1 MKTLIAFGCAAILAG
16 AVVPAAGAQNP
27 PPPTPPADSA
37 HAKPVNYA
45 YRYRFLGVYDAETG
59 APVEGAEVVD
69 ALTGTKALT
78 TKTGTVSLMFLPEG
92 GSLVRIRKVGYEM
105 QTLTVPISPAD
116 TAPVTVI
123 LSHATTLAPVVVNDT
138 ASKYIAG
145 GLRLFEEHKKA
156 GFGYFVDADQFRKD
170 DGKPLAN
177 ILLSN
182 VPGMMRALGP
192 RGESFLVSSR
202 KPCAGNALSGC
213 RQPNCYVSLIEDGVR
228 TYDVTM
234 RGVYPPDFARLDGL
248 NLAGAEYYPGGAETP
263 PEYNETKQGCGVL
276 VLWTRER

>member
-1 MKTLIAFGCAAILAG
+1 MKTLIALGCAAILVGG
-16 AVVPAAGAQNP
+16 AAPMAGAQK
-27 PPPTPPADSA
+27 PPADST
-37 HAKPVNYA
+37 AKPVNYA

-59 APVEGAEVVD
+59 APVEGAEVID

-116 TAPVTVI
+116 TAPITVI
-123 LSHATTLAPVVVNDT
+123 LAHATTLAPVVVNDT
-138 ASKYIAG
+138 ASKYIGG
-145 GLRLFEEHKKA
+145 GLRGFEEHRKQ
-156 GFGYFVDADQFRKD
+156 GFGYFVTEDQFRQD

-177 ILLSN
+177 ILLARL
-182 VPGMMRALGP
+182 PGIMRANGP
-192 RGESFLVSSR
+192 KGESFLVSSR
-202 KPCAGNALSGC
+202 KPCAGTALAGC
-213 RQPNCYVSLIEDGVR
+213 RQPNCYVSIIQDGVR

-234 RGVYPPDFARLDGL
+234 RGVFPPDFARLDGL
-248 NLAGAEYYPGGAETP
+248 NLAAAEYYPGGAESP
-263 PEYNETKQGCGVL
+263 PEYNDTKQGCGTL